1 MKRSLASVA
10 AALVLAAG
18 VAALADDVPKAATAK
33 SYTIS
38 ITGVG

>member
-1 MKRSLASVA
+1 MKRSLAGMVA
-10 AALVLAAG
+10 ALFLAAG
-18 VAALADDVPKAATAK
+18 VAALADDVPKDAAAK